1 MDKALVH
8 NSDWQERTAEHW
20 EPKKPGFTNRFPG
33 DKHKNK
39 LPWNSGMTQPTP
51 GNSTNIR
58 R

>member
-20 EPKKPGFTNRFPG
+20 EPKKPGDSLTGFQETNSQ
-33 DKHKNK
+33 